1 MLLSIGSNHS
11 RVNGGGAREVPQS
24 PRARRSTL
32 GDSNPTAILS
42 AMADTGDGRRRQAPA
57 RQRIKTLT
65 HAALNADATVE
76 QVDALLGDLGHT
88 LTDLNSS
95 TSNLDVTLERFNDTI
110 TRIDE
115 LAPRLIGVVERLEAI
130 VDRVERI
137 VGLGESVMAPLAA
150 TEHAV
155 RGALNAVRKT
165 AGL

>member
-1 MLLSIGSNHS
+1 MKRPPPIS
-11 RVNGGGAREVPQS
+11 
-24 PRARRSTL
+24 
-32 GDSNPTAILS
+32 SNPILIV
-42 AMADTGDGRRRQAPA
+42 MADTGDGRRRQAPA
-57 RQRIKTLT
+57 RQRIRTLT

-76 QVDALLGDLGHT
+76 QVQALLGDLGRT

-95 TSNLDVTLERFNDTI
+95 TSSLDVTLERFNETI

-137 VGLGESVMAPLAA
+137 VGIGESVMAPWSA

-155 RGALNAVRKT
+155 RGAVNAVRKST
-165 AGL
+165 GL